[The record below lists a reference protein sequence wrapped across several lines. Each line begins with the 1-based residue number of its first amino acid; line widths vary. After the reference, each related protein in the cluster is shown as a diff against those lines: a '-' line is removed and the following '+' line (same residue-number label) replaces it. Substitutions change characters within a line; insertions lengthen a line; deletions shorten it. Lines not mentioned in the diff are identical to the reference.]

1 MKYMT
6 SHLFCALLS
15 GTLILLSGCG
25 KSEPPSQTAKLPTA
39 SIRVEQVQSRSY
51 QQKDEVAGTVRS
63 KLKAMI
69 EAKVSG
75 RIKTI
80 SAQVGQEVAQM
91 DPLIE
96 LDAQEI
102 SSRYDQAV
110 TAREQALSEWR
121 RYEALRKDEVI
132 TQQEYEQVESRYRI
146 ADSQALEAKTMLG
159 YTVINAP
166 FTGIVTRKLADVG
179 DLASPGKP
187 LLELEDPLA
196 LRLEADIPEG
206 LLDRIHLGDQL
217 DVQISSITN
226 RLTGT
231 VSEIAPVGDP
241 NSRTFPVKLDL
252 QSQPGLRSGQFG
264 RVSVPIGLAQSLF
277 IPSGAIVQRG
287 QLDLVFVVK
296 DGKALLRIVKTGKQ
310 MDGQIEILAGLE
322 AGEWIATQN
331 ASLLSNGQPV
341 EVLQ

>member
-1 MKYMT
+1 MKYVKT
-6 SHLFCALLS
+6 YLFSAFLS
-15 GTLILLSGCG
+15 GALIFLSGCTQ
-25 KSEPPSQTAKLPTA
+25 SETTTEAKKLPIV
-39 SIRVEQVQSRSY
+39 SVQVQQVENRSY

-102 SSRYDQAV
+102 KSRYDQAL

-132 TQQEYEQVESRYRI
+132 TLQEYEQVESRYRI
-146 ADSQALEAKTMLG
+146 AESQAVEAKTMLG
-159 YTVINAP
+159 YTEITAP
-166 FTGIVTRKLADVG
+166 FTGIITRKLADVG
-179 DLASPGKP
+179 DLATPGKP

-196 LRLEADIPEG
+196 LRLEADVPEG
-206 LLDRIHLGDQL
+206 LMDKIKLGDQL
-217 DVQISSITN
+217 NVQVSSITN

-252 QSQPGLRSGQFG
+252 PSQPGLRSGQFG

-277 IPSGAIVQRG
+277 IPSSALVQRG
-287 QLDLVFVVK
+287 QLDLVFVVQ
-296 DGKALLRIVKTGKQ
+296 GQKALLRIVKTGKEMGEQ
-310 MDGQIEILAGLE
+310 VEILAGLE
-322 AGEWIATQN
+322 AGEQVVTQN
-331 ASLLSNGQPV
+331 ASLLSSGQPV

>member
-1 MKYMT
+1 
-6 SHLFCALLS
+6 
-15 GTLILLSGCG
+15 
-25 KSEPPSQTAKLPTA
+25 
-39 SIRVEQVQSRSY
+39 
-51 QQKDEVAGTVRS
+51 
-63 KLKAMI
+63 
-69 EAKVSG
+69 
-75 RIKTI
+75 
-80 SAQVGQEVAQM
+80 
-91 DPLIE
+91 
-96 LDAQEI
+96 
-102 SSRYDQAV
+102 
-110 TAREQALSEWR
+110 
-121 RYEALRKDEVI
+121 
-132 TQQEYEQVESRYRI
+132 
-146 ADSQALEAKTMLG
+146 MLG
-159 YTVINAP
+159 YMVINAP

-277 IPSGAIVQRG
+277 IPSSAIVQRG

-296 DGKALLRIVKTGKQ
+296 DNKALLRIVKTGKR
-310 MDGQIEILAGLE
+310 MDDQVEILAGLE